1 MANQWFRFYSE
12 FASDPK
18 VQILS
23 EALQRRYVMLL
34 CLHNADHYIDAQDDE
49 LAFALNITVEDWQ
62 ETKAKLIN
70 RGLLNEDGSI
80 HGWENRQTISDL
92 KDPGAAARQKRY
104 REKRKENRESNV
116 TRNVTPCN
124 VTPLEENRIEENRIE
139 ENRID
144 KKDTRATRA
153 ASASRFD
160 DFWKAWPNKVG
171 KPSAEKSYAKV
182 SNEHDAI
189 MAGVERYLSNKPP
202 DRPWLNPA
210 TFLNQ
215 RRWEDSPASVDAR
228 APTDGKADWSSK
240 MLREI
245 ERRLDSEQP
254 TEQSTALN
262 APLELLS
269 IDGKSWA

>member
-34 CLHNADHYIDAQDDE
+34 CLHNADHYIYAQDDE

-124 VTPLEENRIEENRIE
+124 VTPLEEKRIE

-153 ASASRFD
+153 VSVGRFD
-160 DFWKAWPNKVG
+160 EFWEAWPNKVG
-171 KPSAEKSYAKV
+171 KPIAAKSYAKV
-182 SNEHDAI
+182 SGEHEAI
-189 MAGVERYLSNKPP
+189 MEGLSAYIASKPS
-202 DRPWLNPA
+202 DRPWLNPS

-215 RRWEDSPASVDAR
+215 RRWEDLPAPVDAR
-228 APTDGKADWSSK
+228 GNAAKPKISAITEAILFMDEDDGQSETDTLGNSSPVQQIPF
-240 MLREI
+240 LV
-245 ERRLDSEQP
+245 SNG
-254 TEQSTALN
+254 S
-262 APLELLS
+262 
-269 IDGKSWA
+269 